1 MDETQNEDWLD
12 EEAEE
17 TKPHW
22 MDSFLDFA
30 DWVEDDDTSAYD
42 EGLEEALA
50 EERIAVLESELEQD
64 ENPLDAEDDVPENS
78 DTPDAPISLNTLR

>member
-1 MDETQNEDWLD
+1 MDEMVNEDWLD

-17 TKPHW
+17 PEPHW
-22 MDSFLDFA
+22 MDSLLDFA

-50 EERIAVLESELEQD
+50 EERIAALESELEQD
-64 ENPLDAEDDVPENS
+64 ENPLDAEEAVPDEK
-78 DTPDAPISLNTLR
+78 IKLRPVKRAA